1 MANSC
6 LLRVHIFPN
15 EKPIN
20 HVLRIH
26 NFIEEHTINVSSFK
40 PVFLYPD
47 QCIQVIHKSN
57 DDIYIEFSSPATTLD
72 LSNEMIE
79 ICFFGGNTNQRIYR
93 IGIGSDVNRIIWCH
107 DDTSNCPSLP
117 GPFFLKKRSVCIT
130 S

>member
-26 NFIEEHTINVSSFK
+26 NFIEEHLINGSSFK

-47 QCIQVIHKSN
+47 QCIQAIHKSKDN
-57 DDIYIEFSSPATTLD
+57 IYNELSSPATTLD
-72 LSNEMIE
+72 LSNEIIE
-79 ICFFGGNTNQRIYR
+79 ICFFGGNTNQRI
-93 IGIGSDVNRIIWCH
+93 
-107 DDTSNCPSLP
+107 
-117 GPFFLKKRSVCIT
+117 
-130 S
+130 